1 MSDQQAEVAHELNS
15 SLERLAGLH
24 TAGHLTDEEFSLA
37 KEHVLG
43 TPSSGSPMRTRPS
56 GHAAGSV
63 IGPASDAAPR
73 MIDSRLPTPTDG
85 DIRPDIRPDSGDR
98 GPDLAT
104 PDILQPTLARS
115 FSRFATLAPR
125 RALMV
130 LGGVVIAVSAFLPWV
145 TANAGLFSFSKNGME
160 GDGKLTLGGG
170 VAIAVVTFLA
180 ASNEKRW
187 PVARIFVG
195 LSAIC
200 VVVVSV
206 VDYFDVRRLAR
217 EAAADPARACI

>member
-1 MSDQQAEVAHELNS
+1 M
-15 SLERLAGLH
+15 
-24 TAGHLTDEEFSLA
+24 
-37 KEHVLG
+37 
-43 TPSSGSPMRTRPS
+43 
-56 GHAAGSV
+56 
-63 IGPASDAAPR
+63 
-73 MIDSRLPTPTDG
+73 
-85 DIRPDIRPDSGDR
+85 
-98 GPDLAT
+98 
-104 PDILQPTLARS
+104 
-115 FSRFATLAPR
+115 
-125 RALMV
+125 
-130 LGGVVIAVSAFLPWV
+130 IAVSAFLPWV

-217 EAAADPARACI
+217 EAAADPDWPGLVQVGLGLWLTGLAAVLVLAGALADRSAQRRETAGRSVESDKDG